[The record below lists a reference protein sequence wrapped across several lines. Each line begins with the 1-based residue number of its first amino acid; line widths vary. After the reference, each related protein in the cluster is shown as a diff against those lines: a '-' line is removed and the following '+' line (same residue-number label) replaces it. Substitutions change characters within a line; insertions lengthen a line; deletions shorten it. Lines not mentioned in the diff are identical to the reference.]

1 MVTCDGECRIY
12 GYLKEIQEMSS
23 RKICNGVCLNG
34 TSNEP
39 WFSCAAGDECFSQE
53 EWCNGVPNCKDGTDE
68 AICNICPKINKCQHE
83 KHPLVNQTSS
93 KGPRYEIKDCD
104 LLSSLMH
111 F

>member
-1 MVTCDGECRIY
+1 MLTCDGECRIY

-23 RKICNGVCLNG
+23 RKLCNGVCLNG

-68 AICNICPKINKCQHE
+68 AICNICP
-83 KHPLVNQTSS
+83 
-93 KGPRYEIKDCD
+93 
-104 LLSSLMH
+104 
-111 F
+111 

>member
-1 MVTCDGECRIY
+1 MVACDGECRIY

-93 KGPRYEIKDCD
+93 KGPRYRAKMLCLTCI
-104 LLSSLMH
+104 H
-111 F
+111 Y